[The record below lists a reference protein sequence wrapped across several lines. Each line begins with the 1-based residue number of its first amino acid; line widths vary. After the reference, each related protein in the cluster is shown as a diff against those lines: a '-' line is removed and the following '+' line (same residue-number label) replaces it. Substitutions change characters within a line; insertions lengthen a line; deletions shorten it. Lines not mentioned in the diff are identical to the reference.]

1 MQECR
6 TCICNHLR
14 TKIMMLLTL
23 NKRTLSMHTH
33 HTSVNMHSQPLAA
46 TTVGTVGKVVCRSS
60 KNIREVEQVCA
71 SDTNAHDAFLGAVHN
86 LSNGIVNSTGFTD
99 VLVNGISVSFRID
112 TGADVSVLPRHIYDK
127 HLSHVE
133 LIGLPSTTKLF
144 GPDKKQLDVD
154 GYITCELKRNN
165 KCATTQLY
173 VMQSSRPLLSK
184 DSSTALG
191 VIVFINGVEHSKYPE
206 LFRGLGEMPQ
216 QYSIKLVEDA
226 VPNAVCTPRR
236 VPLPLM
242 AKVKEELDRLVKFK
256 VIRQITEPTDWCAPI
271 VVVPKRESHAIRM
284 CVDFTELNKFVK
296 RERHILPAVDHNGA
310 DVRINNLHQVS

>member
-6 TCICNHLR
+6 TCIRNHLR

-46 TTVGTVGKVVCRSS
+46 TTVGTVGKVRILAGTVQLVRQPATRAS
-60 KNIREVEQVCA
+60 KKGTIRLCVDQARTSV
-71 SDTNAHDAFLGAVHN
+71 GAVHN
-86 LSNGIVNSTGFTD
+86 LSNAIVNSTSFTD
-99 VLVNGISVSFRID
+99 VLVNGILVSFRID

-173 VMQSSRPLLSK
+173 VMQTSRPLLSK

-191 VIVFINGVEHSKYPE
+191 VIVFINGVEHSKYPK
-206 LFRGLGEMPQ
+206 LF
-216 QYSIKLVEDA
+216 
-226 VPNAVCTPRR
+226 
-236 VPLPLM
+236 
-242 AKVKEELDRLVKFK
+242 
-256 VIRQITEPTDWCAPI
+256 
-271 VVVPKRESHAIRM
+271 
-284 CVDFTELNKFVK
+284 
-296 RERHILPAVDHNGA
+296 
-310 DVRINNLHQVS
+310 